1 MHPFPHHHLQP
12 QQTLPSQAYPFARSI
27 LELINKG
34 LVDRWIEQQLP
45 NGTACLSPPGSDLQG
60 TKRPLSLTDYYGLFF
75 MYGVCV
81 LAWSLVLGA
90 EMLVVTVDSKWRVS
104 LPGLLT
110 RTTKT
115 TSTTT

>member
-1 MHPFPHHHLQP
+1 
-12 QQTLPSQAYPFARSI
+12 
-27 LELINKG
+27 
-34 LVDRWIEQQLP
+34 
-45 NGTACLSPPGSDLQG
+45 
-60 TKRPLSLTDYYGLFF
+60 

-90 EMLVVTVDSKWRVS
+90 EMLVATVDPKWRVS